1 MVGPPGSTTQLP
13 ATTVEGS
20 AVTDPRKPLPGYSP
34 SPDEKKVI
42 QRVTERIQFTGRDN
56 ARWAL
61 ERQMFETIAFYCGIQ
76 WMEWSDSTRRFTRWN
91 APSWFP
97 TPVTNMVAPRIGIM
111 QAGLARSQPQGRVRP
126 NTNEPTDIQAAKV
139 AEKLVGHFYDV
150 AHEDPLRDLATLMAA
165 LMGTVI
171 AEDVFNPRAGK
182 VMAVPRLS
190 QQTTPV
196 MEPAGQCTSPDC
208 GAQVDPQ
215 WITGAC
221 PRCGAPGVEQGE
233 RPRYWPDG
241 SPIETS
247 QLVPE
252 TDPETG
258 EPAVDYI
265 PEGEIESRVRNLMN
279 FYWDPKATDLCT
291 ARWCGEAIYADL
303 DWIDEN
309 FPDMGGYVGSEEGVD
324 AMNFYEAAILSLVG
338 PSVQGSAYYG
348 STQFYRHGAVL
359 RKYQEKP
366 SQQYPDGLYAIV
378 ANGVL
383 LHQGPL
389 PITDENGKVT
399 GDFNYTEFRYDVVP
413 GRFAGRTPAEDMV
426 PLQKR
431 VNGIDC
437 QIILNR
443 KTMLSPWVMAPKGSG
458 LDPSRQY
465 MKPGATVL
473 YNFVGVGA
481 APQVVP
487 GTPLPQQIME
497 ERAQAIQAM
506 DQLAQDAAGLAQQD
520 MPSGV
525 RSGIA
530 MNFAKEAREEVTIP
544 RLRRWGEFIACR
556 DRKKLLLAQR
566 FYREPRI
573 VKLLGIGN
581 TWQAKTF
588 TGTDLRGNTDVSV
601 DPGTLIWRSQSA
613 KQQAI
618 MDAVEGG
625 LIDIQ
630 DPVQKQKLIEQ
641 LGIESFDTSI
651 GPDRRRALKENASM
665 DDGIPVEITPVDD
678 HQVHITEHVAR
689 MKDPSFD
696 ELPPEAQQAYQ
707 MHTQAHN
714 QAIEQAQQQADAER
728 EQKMAQRIALAA
740 QAKETGVQSLVAN
753 AERDLQEEQAAS
765 PG

>member
-1 MVGPPGSTTQLP
+1 MIGPPTTALS
-13 ATTVEGS
+13 TTVEGS
-20 AVTDPRKPLPGYSP
+20 AVTDPRKPQPGYTP
-34 SPDEKKVI
+34 NPDERKVI
-42 QRVTERIQFTGRDN
+42 QRVTERIQFTGREN

-61 ERQMFETIAFYCGIQ
+61 ERQMFETIAFFCGIQ

-97 TPVTNMVAPRIGIM
+97 TPVTNMLAPRIGVM

-126 NTNEPTDIQAAKV
+126 NTNEPADIQAAKV
-139 AEKLVGHFYDV
+139 AEKLIGHFYDV
-150 AHEDPLRDLATLMAA
+150 ADEDPLRDESSLIAVLT
-165 LMGTVI
+165 GTVI
-171 AEDVFNPRAGK
+171 AEDIFNPQAGR
-182 VMAVPRLS
+182 VMAVPRLT
-190 QQTTPV
+190 QETTPI
-196 MEPAGQCTSPDC
+196 MEDAAQCVACGGQADAT
-208 GAQVDPQ
+208 QV
-215 WITGAC
+215 TGMC
-221 PRCGAPGVEQGE
+221 PNCGAPGMEAAQ
-233 RPRYWPDG
+233 RPRFWPDG

-247 QLVPE
+247 QMTPE

-258 EPAVDYI
+258 EPMIDYI
-265 PEGEIESRVRNLMN
+265 PEGEIQSRVRSLMN
-279 FYWDPKATDLCT
+279 FYWDPKAKNLAT
-291 ARWCGEAIYADL
+291 ARWCGEAIYVDL

-309 FPDMGGYVGSEEGVD
+309 FPDMGQYVGSEEGVD
-324 AMNFYEAAILSLVG
+324 AMNFYEASILSLVG

-348 STQFYRHGAVL
+348 GTQFYRHGAVL

-366 SQQYPDGLYAIV
+366 SQQFPDGLYAIV

-383 LHQGPL
+383 LHSGPL

-399 GDFNYTEFRYDVVP
+399 GDFNYTEFRYDLVP

-431 VNGIDC
+431 INGIDC
-437 QIILNR
+437 QLILNR
-443 KTMLSPWVMAPKGSG
+443 KTMLSPWVLAPKGSG

-487 GTPLPQQIME
+487 GTPLPQQIMD
-497 ERAQAIQAM
+497 ERQMALQAM
-506 DQLAQDAAGLAQQD
+506 DMLAQDAATMGKEDVPA
-520 MPSGV
+520 GV

-530 MNFAKEAREEVTIP
+530 MNFAKEAKEEVTIP
-544 RLRRWGEFIACR
+544 RLKRWGEWISCR

-573 VKLLGIGN
+573 VKLLGVGN
-581 TWQAKTF
+581 QWQAKTF
-588 TGTDLRGNTDVSV
+588 TGADLRGNTDVSV

-613 KQQAI
+613 KQQTI

-625 LIDIQ
+625 LIDVN
-630 DPVQKQKLIEQ
+630 DPVQKQKLLEQ
-641 LGIESFDTSI
+641 LGIESFDTQI
-651 GPDRRRALKENASM
+651 GPDHRRAEKENAAM
-665 DDGIPVEITPVDD
+665 DDGIPTQITAVDD
-678 HQVHITEHVAR
+678 HQVHLSEHMAR

-707 MHTQAHN
+707 QHVEMHN
-714 QAIEQAQQQADAER
+714 QAVDQAEQADEQQK
-728 EQKMAQRIALAA
+728 EQKMQERITMASEAKAAGVDALLA
-740 QAKETGVQSLVAN
+740 S
-753 AERDLQEEQAAS
+753 AERSVQEEQAAP